1 MSPESSTA
9 GCPNK
14 REIWTRR
21 HRHTGRR
28 PCDNGDRLERGSC
41 DSRSTKHCPQ
51 PLETERGME
60 QTPSPSRSVSRRNQ
74 LCQYP
79 DSRFLASRTVRQFLL
94 FYCPEPWC
102 YRFLVL
108 CCNSPRKPIQLPS
121 SPASQANSRVVT
133 DSFPPNAVEKDSLTQ
148 SFLFKCNLKNNNHR
162 LPDTRILWYWHFVP
176 GTNWGYSISHAR
188 LPKTTIYRGGKISK
202 SSLKHSQ

>member
-121 SPASQANSRVVT
+121 SPASQANSRVGNCHSRKNVSG
-133 DSFPPNAVEKDSLTQ
+133 SFEGLFSERKDRVPI
-148 SFLFKCNLKNNNHR
+148 LKECKN
-162 LPDTRILWYWHFVP
+162 Y
-176 GTNWGYSISHAR
+176 
-188 LPKTTIYRGGKISK
+188 
-202 SSLKHSQ
+202 